1 MQMYKGLRGAIAK
14 RCLML
19 LKRHG
24 PGIETRPVHNA
35 AGREH
40 LQAESVAVLRWLTQR
55 KVEYVVVGP
64 VGAAIRGDASARGP
78 VAIVPAPYGRNLERL
93 ARALNSAHARRR
105 GARDAENL
113 AIKMNAEKLASPERW
128 MLRCG
133 VHDLDIEGRAAG
145 LPRYQELLYEAGSF
159 ELEPGLK
166 VEVGS
171 PEDLE
176 HYEHV
181 KRTGLS
187 PEIRITRQAREPRE
201 TRTKP

>member
-1 MQMYKGLRGAIAK
+1 
-14 RCLML
+14 ML

-35 AGREH
+35 AGLEH
-40 LQAESVAVLRWLTQR
+40 VPAESVAVLRWLTQR
-55 KVEYVVVGP
+55 KVEYVVVGQ
-64 VGAAIRGDASARGP
+64 VGAAIRGDTSAHGP
-78 VAIVPAPYGRNLERL
+78 VAVVPAPYGRNLERL
-93 ARALNSAHARRR
+93 SQALNSAHARRR
-105 GARDAENL
+105 GASDAENL
-113 AIKMNAEKLASPERW
+113 AIKLNAEKLGSPQRW

-133 VHDLDIEGRAAG
+133 VHDLDVEGRAAG

-166 VEVGS
+166 VEVAS

-181 KRTGLS
+181 KRTGFS
-187 PEIRITRQAREPRE
+187 PEIRITRQAREPRA
-201 TRTKP
+201 TRTNP

>member
-1 MQMYKGLRGAIAK
+1 VSAK
-14 RCLML
+14 RSSML

-35 AGREH
+35 AGLEH

-64 VGAAIRGDASARGP
+64 VGAAIRGDTSARGP
-78 VAIVPAPYGRNLERL
+78 VSIVPAPYGRNLERL
-93 ARALNSAHARRR
+93 AQALNSAHARRR
-105 GARDAENL
+105 EVRDAENL
-113 AIKMNAEKLASPERW
+113 AVKLNAEKLSGPQRW
-128 MLRCG
+128 TLRCG

-159 ELEPGLK
+159 ELEPGLS

-171 PEDLE
+171 PEDIE

-181 KRTGLS
+181 KRTGFS
-187 PEIRITRQAREPRE
+187 PEIRITRQSPARTE
-201 TRTKP
+201 TRTET